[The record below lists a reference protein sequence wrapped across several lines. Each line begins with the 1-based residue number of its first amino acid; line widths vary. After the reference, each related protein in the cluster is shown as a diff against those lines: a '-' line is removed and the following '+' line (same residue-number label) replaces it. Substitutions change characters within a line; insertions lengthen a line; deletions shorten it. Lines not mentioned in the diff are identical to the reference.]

1 MSYTINH
8 TIKCCK
14 GCVAPKRHPGCHGHC
29 SEYREEKAE
38 YDAKK
43 AEIDRM
49 KSIKSGLDSQAIAS
63 VTRARKIREGRK

>member
-14 GCVAPKRHPGCHGHC
+14 GCVAPKRHPGCHDHC
-29 SEYREEKAE
+29 PEYIAEKAE

-43 AEIDRM
+43 AEAYKM
-49 KSIKSGLDSQAIAS
+49 KA
-63 VTRARKIREGRK
+63 IRERLDGQQVAAVYRAKKYRGGKV